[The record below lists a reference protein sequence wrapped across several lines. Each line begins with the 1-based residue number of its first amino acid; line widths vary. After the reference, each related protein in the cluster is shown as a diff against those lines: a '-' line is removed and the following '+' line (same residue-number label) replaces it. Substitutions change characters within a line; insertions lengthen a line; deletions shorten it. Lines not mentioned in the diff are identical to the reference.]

1 MIAIATGSSSIDLTK
16 ANTDQSYKTVVPKSV
31 ILIKVQKKLRKDLGF
46 DGERKFWKIM
56 VAVPQTID
64 EYKIDLV
71 LKASE
76 SLASYWYTYTKSP
89 VSSLQSAILNQ

>member
-89 VSSLQSAILNQ
+89 VSYLQSAILNQ